1 MSAIKEQNNSV
12 AVTPDREIVISRM
25 FDAPRELV
33 WDAFTDPKQVVQWWG
48 PNGFTT
54 TIHEMDV
61 RPGGR
66 WRHTMHGPDG
76 TNYPNA
82 SVFKEV
88 VKPERIVYSH
98 GGGKEDGPGVSF
110 EATWTFESVGDK
122 TRLTGRSV
130 FATAAMRELVVKE
143 YGAIEGGKQTL
154 GRLDQYLETA
164 PVVVERTFSAPA
176 NAVWKAITE
185 FDQMKQWYMPDLKS
199 FKPVVGFETEFT
211 IRHEGKEFP
220 HIWKVTEVVPGK
232 KITYDWRF
240 RGNPGISFVTFELIP
255 EGQKTKLKLT
265 HTGLETFDGKNHPEY
280 ARKNFAMGWT
290 QLGTALEQFL
300 ENTNAA
306 GNEEFS
312 ISRVFD
318 APRELVWKA
327 LTEPAHLDHWWGPK
341 GMPTHVA
348 KLELR
353 PGGTFLYFMK
363 TPDGKEWWGKWVY
376 REIVVPEKLVSV
388 VSFTDE
394 KGNPT
399 RHPLS
404 PTWPLEIL
412 STATLSAQGNKTM
425 LTVRSVAINAT
436 AEELKTFA
444 DGFKNMEQGFTGTW
458 NQLEEYLASVRK
470 ESKA

>member
-1 MSAIKEQNNSV
+1 MSAIKEQNSPA
-12 AVTPDREIVISRM
+12 AVTPDREIVISRE
-25 FDAPRELV
+25 FDAPREMV

-48 PNGFTT
+48 PNGFST

-110 EATWTFESVGDK
+110 EATWTFEAVGEK

-154 GRLDQYLETA
+154 GRLDQYLDAA
-164 PVVVERTFSAPA
+164 PVVVERTYGASI

-185 FDQMKQWYMPDLKS
+185 FDQMRQWYMPALRAFEPK
-199 FKPVVGFETEFT
+199 VGFETEFSVE
-211 IRHEGKEFP
+211 HEGNKFP

-232 KITYDWRF
+232 KIAYTWKF
-240 RGNPGISFVTFELIP
+240 PGNPGESLATFELFP
-255 EGQKTKLKLT
+255 EGENTRLRLT
-265 HTGLETFDGKNHPEY
+265 HSGLETHDGRNNPAL
-280 ARKNFAMGWT
+280 ARKNFQWGWNE
-290 QLGTALEQFL
+290 LGNALEQFL
-300 ENTNAA
+300 QKTNAA
-306 GNEEFS
+306 GHEEFS

-318 APRELVWKA
+318 APRELVWNA
-327 LTEPAHLDHWWGPK
+327 LTEPAHLDQWWGPK
-341 GMPTHVA
+341 GCPTHVA

-353 PGGTFLYFMK
+353 PGGTFLYCMK
-363 TPDGKEWWGKWVY
+363 MPDGKEWWGKWVY
-376 REIVVPEKLVSV
+376 REIVPPEKLVSV

-394 KGNPT
+394 KGNPK
-399 RHPLS
+399 RHPMS
-404 PTWPLEIL
+404 PTWPLEVL
-412 STATLSAQGNKTM
+412 SIATLAAEGDKTK
-425 LTVRSVAINAT
+425 LTVRSIAINAT
-436 AEELKTFA
+436 AEERKTFYE
-444 DGFKNMEQGFTGTW
+444 GFKSMEQGFTGTW
-458 NQLEEYLASVRK
+458 NQLAEHLATIQK
-470 ESKA
+470 ESA

>member
-1 MSAIKEQNNSV
+1 MSAIKEQNSSA
-12 AVTPDREIVISRM
+12 AVTPDREIVISRE
-25 FDAPRELV
+25 FDAPREMV
-33 WDAFTDPKQVVQWWG
+33 WKAFTDPTQVVQWWG

-76 TNYPNA
+76 TNYSNA

-110 EATWTFESVGDK
+110 EATWTFEAVGEK

-130 FATAAMRELVVKE
+130 FATTAMRELVVKE

-154 GRLDQYLETA
+154 ARLDQYLEKA
-164 PVVVERTFSAPA
+164 PVVVERTYGASID
-176 NAVWKAITE
+176 AVWKAITE
-185 FDQMKQWYMPDLKS
+185 VEQMKQWYMPALAAFEPK
-199 FKPVVGFETEFT
+199 VGFETAFSIE
-211 IRHEGKEFP
+211 HEGKEFP
-220 HIWKVTEVVPGK
+220 HIWKITEVVPGE
-232 KITYDWRF
+232 KIAYSWKF
-240 RGNPGISFVTFELIP
+240 PGHPGESLATFELFP
-255 EGQKTKLKLT
+255 EGGNTRLKLT
-265 HTGLETFDGKNHPEY
+265 HDGLETHDGKNNPDL
-280 ARKNFAMGWT
+280 ARKNFAQGWT
-290 QLGTALEQFL
+290 QLGTALQHFL
-300 ENTNAA
+300 ERTNAA

-327 LTEPAHLDHWWGPK
+327 LTEPARLDHWWGPK
-341 GMPTHVA
+341 GSPTRVA
-348 KLELR
+348 KLDLR
-353 PGGTFLYFMK
+353 PGGTFLYCMK

-376 REIVVPEKLVSV
+376 REIVAPEKMVTV

-404 PTWPLEIL
+404 PTWPLEVL
-412 STATLSAQGNKTM
+412 SIATLSAQGDKTK
-425 LTVRSVAINAT
+425 LTVRSIAINAT
-436 AEELKTFA
+436 TEECKTFA

-458 NQLEEYLASVRK
+458 NQLADYLASAQK
-470 ESKA
+470 ESKS